1 MKYLPFVF
9 LLLASV
15 SLRGQLPA
23 PDCRI
28 ALDEV
33 DPFDSLRT
41 IASETV
47 SMGYLIPS
55 RFELADGP
63 KLVEESK
70 AIMIYSENDSISG
83 FFLNLVLPE
92 YGLEPI
98 SPGMTVK
105 LLLADSTVIGL
116 YNIPDEGYFDRT
128 INMRVYQHT
137 CPLPLDYFYKLA
149 FLQVVAI
156 RVEYDKRNHTIQLS
170 EKQSAALQR
179 AIQCVGLRSGLYPI
193 KP

>member
-1 MKYLPFVF
+1 MKYLPLVC
-9 LLLASV
+9 LLCWSV
-15 SLRGQLPA
+15 SVHGQLPT

-28 ALDEV
+28 AFDEV

-41 IASETV
+41 IGSETV

-55 RFELADGP
+55 RYELVDGP
-63 KLVEESK
+63 KLVEEAK

-83 FFLNLVLPE
+83 FFLNFVLPE
-92 YGLEPI
+92 YELEPI
-98 SPGMTVK
+98 TNGMNVK

-116 YNIPDEGYFDRT
+116 YDIPDEGYFDRS

-149 FLQVVAI
+149 FIRVAAI
-156 RVEYDKRNHTIQLS
+156 RVEYQKRYHIVQLS
-170 EKQSAALQR
+170 EEQGAALQK

-193 KP
+193 EP